1 MLYQLIRRLLE
12 PFTLCWLLTLLA
24 LVFLWLRCRGER
36 RRLLVLTIPLSL
48 LMLLCV
54 PAVGHLALGS
64 LEWQYPPLESRP
76 AELDAI
82 VVLSGSIRP
91 PDPAAGRPEAG
102 LEQDSLYRCLH
113 AVTLYRQG
121 PPCRVVVSGGH
132 VENRAPEVSC
142 AQVMR
147 DFLIQQGVAAGDI
160 LMEDE
165 SLTTH
170 ENATGCRKLLEPRGM
185 RRIVLVTDVTHLF
198 RAVRCF
204 EKQGFTVTPA
214 GCNYRLSGFGWTISS
229 FLPNPHAAQNCEL
242 VFHEWLGVLWY
253 WLNGRI

>member
-1 MLYQLIRRLLE
+1 MEKRQTLIDATTLVGLRDRLIVK
-12 PFTLCWLLTLLA
+12 TLAYTGA
-24 LVFLWLRCRGER
+24 RVG
-36 RRLLVLTIPLSL
+36 
-48 LMLLCV
+48 
-54 PAVGHLALGS
+54 AVGHLALGS

-147 DFLIQQGVAAGDI
+147 DFLIQ
-160 LMEDE
+160 
-165 SLTTH
+165 
-170 ENATGCRKLLEPRGM
+170 
-185 RRIVLVTDVTHLF
+185 
-198 RAVRCF
+198 RCF
-204 EKQGFTVTPA
+204 IYLDPDYA
-214 GCNYRLSGFGWTISS
+214 GNDTDRYD
-229 FLPNPHAAQNCEL
+229 
-242 VFHEWLGVLWY
+242 WLKS
-253 WLNGRI
+253 